1 MAGLC
6 WFQTIA
12 GRCPDSALRGR
23 SVLRSDH
30 NHHVVRAQ
38 YGQPRRTEVSRGKW
52 QACVGFKR
60 LPEGVLTLRFEA
72 GQYIYVERAD
82 DVQNA
87 LNNAL
92 LNVTRFREWLTYEDA
107 NWRCFIHR
115 SEEHTSELHS

>member
-72 GQYIYVERAD
+72 GQYSDLITIITSSEPSMDSRA
-82 DVQNA
+82 V
-87 LNNAL
+87 
-92 LNVTRFREWLTYEDA
+92 RKFRGVNGRPVLVSNDC
-107 NWRCFIHR
+107 RKV
-115 SEEHTSELHS
+115 S